1 MVTALLGD
9 VQNQGFAAGVLVSLE
24 KPTPAMEI
32 EAAQA
37 GKFSTV
43 AFGDYPKLQLLTVGE
58 LLAGARVLY
67 PLQAAE
73 TFKTAVKGGKKEAPQ
88 IGLDL

>member
-1 MVTALLGD
+1 MVAALLGD
-9 VQNQGFAAGVLVSLE
+9 VQNQGFAAGVLIPLE
-24 KPTPAMEI
+24 EPTAPMRT

-43 AFGDYPKLQLLTVGE
+43 LFGKYPKIQLLTVRD

-73 TFKTAVKGGKKEAPQ
+73 TFRTAVRGGKTSAGQ
-88 IGLDL
+88 SGLDL

>member
-1 MVTALLGD
+1 MVSALLGD
-9 VQNQGFAAGVLVSLE
+9 VNNQGLTAGVLVSLE
-24 KPTPAMEI
+24 EATAPMRT

-37 GKFSTV
+37 GKFATIY
-43 AFGDYPKLQLLTVGE
+43 GDYPKLQLLTVRD
-58 LLAGARVLY
+58 LLAGGKVLY

-73 TFKTAVKGGKKEAPQ
+73 TFKTAVKGGRNPTGQ